1 MKRILLA
8 GGVALATVIGGT
20 GVGAVEPDDFRIVS
34 TESLYRLCSA
44 PPSSD
49 LFAEAR
55 QACYGFIYGAG
66 LFYYEIVK
74 AGKAK
79 SVVCP
84 DDEIDREAVREAFVA
99 WARSHP
105 DAMNESPVDGLLR
118 AAASHWPCPPV
129 SAVDSREEKAK

>member
-1 MKRILLA
+1 MKRTLLA
-8 GGVALATVIGGT
+8 GGVAIATLIGGN
-20 GVGAVEPDDFRIVS
+20 GVGAVEPADFRILT
-34 TESLYRLCSA
+34 TESLYRVCAA
-44 PPSSD
+44 PESSE

-66 LFYYEIVK
+66 LFYYEVVK

-84 DDEIDREAVREAFVA
+84 GDQIDREAVREAFVA

-105 DAMNESPVDGLLR
+105 QAMSESPIDGLLR
-118 AAASHWPCPPV
+118 AAASQWPCP
-129 SAVDSREEKAK
+129 K

>member
-1 MKRILLA
+1 MKRTLLA
-8 GGVALATVIGGT
+8 GGIALVTLIGGN
-20 GVGAVEPDDFRIVS
+20 GAGAVEPSDFRIVS

-44 PPSSD
+44 PQSSE
-49 LFAEAR
+49 LFGEAR

-66 LFYYEIVK
+66 LFYYEVVK

-84 DDEIDREAVREAFVA
+84 GDEIDREAVREAFVT

-105 DAMNESPVDGLLR
+105 EAMNESPVDGLMR
-118 AAASHWPCPPV
+118 ASVSRWPCPG
-129 SAVDSREEKAK
+129 